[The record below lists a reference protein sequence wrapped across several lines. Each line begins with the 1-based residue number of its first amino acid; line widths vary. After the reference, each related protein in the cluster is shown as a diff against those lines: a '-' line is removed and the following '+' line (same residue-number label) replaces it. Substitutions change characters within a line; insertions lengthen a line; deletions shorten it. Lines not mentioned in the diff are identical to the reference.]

1 MLGFPRLP
9 HHRCVQDHQD
19 HQQNLDKV
27 ESRGTRECHVDPRV
41 EHREAPREYR
51 IREGGIL
58 HPVRGGVIDLPLEVE
73 QDKAECRDKDCVGEN
88 SLDESPDHLLT
99 IASIG
104 LKALRVEKLNRLSG
118 GVNSLKLPRRGTTLY
133 LVGFV
138 LFLIVFAFLLL
149 TFTRRVEGHSMLP
162 TLEDGDLV
170 ILQPTSMSDVKIGDI
185 IVYTYPCYSPGTS
198 VIHRVLDL
206 QPSGFI
212 TKGDNNQVTDQV
224 GGIAQYHDGTNDIT
238 STCLEG
244 KVVYVIPYVERLASL
259 PYGVNYLLVILI
271 VFAVVYTEFRARPG
285 EEQKAGAEKIAPVV

>member
-1 MLGFPRLP
+1 
-9 HHRCVQDHQD
+9 
-19 HQQNLDKV
+19 
-27 ESRGTRECHVDPRV
+27 
-41 EHREAPREYR
+41 
-51 IREGGIL
+51 
-58 HPVRGGVIDLPLEVE
+58 
-73 QDKAECRDKDCVGEN
+73 
-88 SLDESPDHLLT
+88 LT
-99 IASIG
+99 TPFIG

-170 ILQPTSMSDVKIGDI
+170 ILQPTSMNDVKIGDI

-238 STCLEG
+238 SACLEG
-244 KVVYVIPYVERLASL
+244 KVMYVIPYVERLASL
-259 PYGVNYLLVILI
+259 PYGVNYILVILI
-271 VFAVVYTEFRARPG
+271 VLAVVYTEFRARPD
-285 EEQKAGAEKIAPVV
+285 EDRKAASQKTVPVD